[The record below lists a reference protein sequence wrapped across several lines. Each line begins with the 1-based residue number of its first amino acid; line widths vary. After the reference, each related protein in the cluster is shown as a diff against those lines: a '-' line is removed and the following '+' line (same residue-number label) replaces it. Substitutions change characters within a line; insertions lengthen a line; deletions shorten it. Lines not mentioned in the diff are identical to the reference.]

1 MRIEVTFLFRKLK
14 GLSAKKRALTLLEN
28 MDAYISNVVQKLES
42 MWSKALRT
50 LC

>member
-1 MRIEVTFLFRKLK
+1 MHIEVTFLLRKVK

-28 MDAYISNVVQKLES
+28 MDAYIWSVVQKLES
-42 MWSKALRT
+42 MWSNALRS

>member
-28 MDAYISNVVQKLES
+28 MDAHIWNVVQKLVS
-42 MWSKALRT
+42 MWSNALRT